1 MGWTTKN
8 LTTSTPGTPL
18 GTYQPTAWLFAQF
31 TRHVVFQGFT
41 YDAGGDG
48 QLYELYCS
56 ASDDWHVKNLRSEA
70 DGADV
75 ATTANGYIWATQGS
89 QHVVY
94 QGLRFDGHVH
104 ELYYTSDD
112 GWNSNDLTN
121 AGHAPLTLS
130 QPFGFETH
138 FDGAQRVAYQ
148 GRDRHVHLLSN
159 SGNGWHDQD
168 LSALTGAPLCAA
180 DAAPTGYSF
189 ENQRTGHVLTR
200 TDDGHILEYWSDA
213 SGWHWG
219 DLTAAAGAPAASDG
233 DVHGYVFSG
242 QGTQHVDYVGTDG
255 HIHELWWSTA
265 GWHHNDLTAST
276 GGAPCRPRLV
286 AGVLRVRGRAVPA
299 VTHPARLL
307 PGGGGRLLHPRA
319 VVGCVRL
326 ALQRDHLRR
335 PRLHRRDQ
343 RRRRVRRGGR
353 RNPEPVLP
361 QRRPPD
367 HRAALAG
374 VSLRTCRP
382 SRCLLAVGSRA
393 TWR

>member
-41 YDAGGDG
+41 SDAGGDG

-148 GRDRHVHLLSN
+148 GRDRHVHVLSN

-219 DLTAAAGAPAASDG
+219 DLTVAAGAPAASDG

-276 GGAPCRPRLV
+276 GGAP
-286 AGVLRVRGRAVPA
+286 
-299 VTHPARLL
+299 
-307 PGGGGRLLHPRA
+307 
-319 VVGCVRL
+319 
-326 ALQRDHLRR
+326 
-335 PRLHRRDQ
+335 
-343 RRRRVRRGGR
+343 
-353 RNPEPVLP
+353 
-361 QRRPPD
+361 
-367 HRAALAG
+367 AALGSSPACYAFEAG
-374 VSLRTCRP
+374 LFQPSPTQHVFFLGSGADSYIHELWWDVSGWHYNEITSAARG
-382 SRCLLAVGSRA
+382 SIAAISDAVGFVEVDDGTQNVFYLSDAHQIIELRWRA
-393 TWR
+393 